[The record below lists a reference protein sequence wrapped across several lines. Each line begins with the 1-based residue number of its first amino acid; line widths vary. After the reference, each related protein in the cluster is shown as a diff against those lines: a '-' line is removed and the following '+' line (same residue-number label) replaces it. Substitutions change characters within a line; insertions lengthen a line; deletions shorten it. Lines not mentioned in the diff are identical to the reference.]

1 MSGPQRARLDEAL
14 TGARPTLIGSSGGD
28 WMTTKDVL
36 DSVADYLK
44 NMGPKMRDAVDQ
56 GINTETGAAIEAA
69 FLATAEVMSQ
79 KGGDFQ
85 SGGQALDRASAALAA
100 AVQVKKELDADPL
113 SPPAAFVP
121 NPEWDE
127 AKKGL
132 EKGKHDA
139 LVTAHSD
146 AVAAQEEKARAA
158 VDNIFDEFEVAAAT
172 MKKIHGEPDLPPVQP
187 PGPQA
192 PANRPPLSNGGG
204 GGGPQDG
211 AVIGTLP
218 PHEPLPPKGP
228 HIPQAPGDPSVPPP
242 LTPPLDPPDLYDPP
256 SPQPPHGPNPTP
268 TPHPTPSPTP
278 PGSEP
283 GVIGRESSGNPYNP
297 VPGGSGAQVS
307 GSPAV
312 AGPSGGS
319 AGAFGGAVAGGAMG
333 ASVRGASV
341 GASGSVRPGAT
352 GNVKPIGSTSKAA
365 GSSTLGKS
373 GAVGSPSRG
382 GAATGAS
389 SRAGTGS
396 ASRGA
401 AAGGGSRAAA
411 AGGRG
416 ATGSASGRGS
426 SGGRSGAAGAGGGAR
441 AAGRS
446 GAGAAAGGAARG
458 GSKKQDAQDRD
469 HLIYDQDWLDDEG
482 TAPGVLD

>member
-79 KGGDFQ
+79 KAGDFQ
-85 SGGQALDRASAALAA
+85 SGGQALDQASAALAA

-113 SPPAAFVP
+113 SPPDAFVP
-121 NPEWDE
+121 KPEWDE

-139 LVTAHSD
+139 KVTAHSD

-158 VDNIFDEFEVAAAT
+158 VDNIFAEFEVAAAT

-192 PANRPPLSNGGG
+192 PGSRPPLSNGGG
-204 GGGPQDG
+204 VGGPQDG
-211 AVIGTLP
+211 AVIGQLP
-218 PHEPLPPKGP
+218 PHESLPPKGP
-228 HIPQAPGDPSVPPP
+228 HFPQAPGDPVLPPP
-242 LTPPLDPPDLYDPP
+242 FTPPLDPPDLHDPP
-256 SPQPPHGPNPTP
+256 SPQPPHGPSPTP

-283 GVIGRESSGNPYNP
+283 GVIGRESNGNPYNP

-307 GSPAV
+307 GSPGV
-312 AGPSGGS
+312 AAPSGGS
-319 AGAFGGAVAGGAMG
+319 AGAFGGAIAGGAMG
-333 ASVRGASV
+333 ASARGASV

-352 GNVKPIGSTSKAA
+352 GNVKPIGATSKAA

-373 GAVGSPSRG
+373 GAVGSSSRG

-389 SRAGTGS
+389 SRAGAGS

-401 AAGGGSRAAA
+401 AAGGRGAAA
-411 AGGRG
+411 
-416 ATGSASGRGS
+416 GSASGRGS
-426 SGGRSGAAGAGGGAR
+426 SGGRSGAAG
-441 AAGRS
+441 RS
-446 GAGAAAGGAARG
+446 GAGAAGGAGGASRA